1 MRLMVFLLKIFPK
14 LLLRKDV
21 QIDSNSTSKHTDR
34 VKMINPKYYITLKYP
49 NFQWPTVP
57 FKLIIKIPTVK

>member
-1 MRLMVFLLKIFPK
+1 M

-21 QIDSNSTSKHTDR
+21 QIDSNSTSKHTDC